1 MNINL
6 TLLMQAVSF
15 GLFIWFTARFVWPPL
30 MRAIETRQRQIA
42 EGLEAGEQGRRN
54 LATAEQRIAAMLA
67 EAKAKA
73 GEIVAT
79 GEKFRAETMDHAKAE
94 AAAARSF
101 RFIARSRAASEKPS
115 YARGSSRNR
124 AVVSSITCS
133 SRPRSIGFARHSFG
147 SLASSCA
154 APSLK
159 APPVR
164 KTKRRA
170 VFPSRAATRS

>member
-6 TLLMQAVSF
+6 TLLMQAVGF

-54 LATAEQRIAAMLA
+54 LASAEQRIAAMMA

-94 AAAARSF
+94 AAAERERIIAAAKAEAQQEYAAAREQL
-101 RFIARSRAASEKPS
+101 RNQVADLAVAGAARILKREIDPKAHADL
-115 YARGSSRNR
+115 
-124 AVVSSITCS
+124 
-133 SRPRSIGFARHSFG
+133 
-147 SLASSCA
+147 LAQIRQE
-154 APSLK
+154 L
-159 APPVR
+159 
-164 KTKRRA
+164 
-170 VFPSRAATRS
+170 